1 MNDRVRVEVTDGIA
15 DVRLCRP
22 EKRNALD
29 QPMFEG
35 LVQAGRD
42 LSADPSVR
50 VAVLHGEGPAF
61 CSGLDFMSFAAM
73 MSGNLTADS
82 DEVQRA
88 VQDKTEGGAS
98 WFQLPAWT
106 WYEAPFPVIA
116 AVQGAA
122 YGAGLH
128 IALGA
133 DMRIVAP
140 DAKLAFVEVNWG
152 LVPDMSGS
160 QALRRLVPLDVAK
173 RMAMTGLPIDGEE
186 AERLGLATEVSATP
200 YQRAREL
207 AAVIAQKSPDAVRAI
222 KRLLNQSA
230 LVPLAEGLD
239 MEFQCSGALM
249 GTPNQLEAIGASFEK
264 RRPRFEDPEFAP
276 STSVD
281 SRDH

>member
-1 MNDRVRVEVTDGIA
+1 MNHRVQVEVKDGIA

-35 LVQAGRD
+35 LIQAGRD
-42 LSADPSVR
+42 LSADRSVR
-50 VAVLHGEGPAF
+50 VAILHGDGSAF
-61 CSGLDFMSFAAM
+61 CAGLDFMSFAAM
-73 MSGNLTADS
+73 MSGQLTADS
-82 DEVQRA
+82 EQVKRA
-88 VQDKTEGGAS
+88 VDDKTKGGAS
-98 WFQLPAWT
+98 WFQLPAWV

-116 AVQGAA
+116 AVHGAA

-133 DMRIVAP
+133 DIRVVAP

-173 RMAMTGLPIDGEE
+173 KMAMTGLPISGEE
-186 AERLGLATEVSATP
+186 AARYGLATEVSDTP
-200 YQRAREL
+200 YETAREL
-207 AAVIAQKSPDAVRAI
+207 AAVIAKKSPDAIRSI

-230 LVPLAEGLD
+230 LLPLADGLA
-239 MEFQCSGALM
+239 MEFECSGALM
-249 GTPNQLEAIGASFEK
+249 GSPNQMEAIGASFEK
-264 RRPRFEDPEFAP
+264 REPRFADP
-276 STSVD
+276 ST
-281 SRDH
+281 

>member
-1 MNDRVRVEVTDGIA
+1 MVSFMNQRIHVEVKDGIA

-35 LVQAGRD
+35 LVQAGKD

-50 VAVLHGEGPAF
+50 VAILHGEGPAF
-61 CSGLDFMSFAAM
+61 CSGLDFMSFASM
-73 MSGNLTADS
+73 MSGDLTAES
-82 DEVQRA
+82 DQVKKA
-88 VQDKTEGGAS
+88 VDDKTEGGAS

-133 DMRIVAP
+133 DMRVVAP

-160 QALRRLVPLDVAK
+160 QALRRLVPLDIAK
-173 RMAMTGLPIDGEE
+173 RMAMTGLPITGEQ
-186 AERLGLATEVSATP
+186 AVRYGLATEVSDTP
-200 YQRAREL
+200 YETARDL
-207 AAVIAQKSPDAVRAI
+207 AEIISKKSPDAIRSI

-230 LVPLAEGLD
+230 LVPLAEGLA
-239 MEFQCSGALM
+239 MEFECSGALM
-249 GTPNQLEAIGASFEK
+249 GSRNQMEAIGASFEK
-264 RRPRFEDPEFAP
+264 REPRFQDPSA
-276 STSVD
+276 
-281 SRDH
+281 

>member
-1 MNDRVRVEVTDGIA
+1 MNERVQVEVKDGIA

-29 QPMFEG
+29 QPMFHG
-35 LVQAGRD
+35 LIKAGRE

-61 CSGLDFMSFAAM
+61 CGGLDFMSFAEM
-73 MSGNLTADS
+73 LSGNLSADS
-82 DEVQRA
+82 DQVKRA
-88 VQDKTEGGAS
+88 VEEKTEGGAS
-98 WFQLPAWT
+98 WFQLPAWI

-133 DMRIVAP
+133 DMRVVAP

-152 LVPDMSGS
+152 LVPDMSAS
-160 QALRRLVPLDVAK
+160 QALHRLVPLDVAK
-173 RMAMTGLPIDGEE
+173 RMAMTGLPINGEE
-186 AERLGLATEVSATP
+186 AARYGLATEVSETP
-200 YQRAREL
+200 YERAREL
-207 AAVIAQKSPDAVRAI
+207 AEIIAKKSPDAIRSI

-230 LVPLAEGLD
+230 LVPLAEGLA
-239 MEFQCSGALM
+239 MEFEYSGALM
-249 GTPNQLEAIGASFEK
+249 GSPNQMEAIGASFEK
-264 RRPRFEDPEFAP
+264 REPHFHDPK
-276 STSVD
+276 D
-281 SRDH
+281 

>member
-1 MNDRVRVEVTDGIA
+1 MNERVQVEVKDGIA

-29 QPMFEG
+29 ELMFQG
-35 LVQAGRD
+35 LIQAGKG

-61 CSGLDFMSFAAM
+61 CSGLDFMSFAEM
-73 MSGNLTADS
+73 LSGRLSAES
-82 DEVQRA
+82 EHVQKA
-88 VQDKTEGGAS
+88 LHDKSEGGAS
-98 WFQLPAWT
+98 WFQMPAWT

-133 DMRIVAP
+133 DMRVVAP

-173 RMAMTGLPIDGEE
+173 RMAMTGLPITGEE
-186 AERLGLATEVSATP
+186 AARYGLATELSESP
-200 YQRAREL
+200 YERAREL
-207 AAVIAQKSPDAVRAI
+207 AEIIAKKSPDAIRAI

-230 LVPLAEGLD
+230 LVPLAEGLA
-239 MEFQCSGALM
+239 ME
-249 GTPNQLEAIGASFEK
+249 
-264 RRPRFEDPEFAP
+264 
-276 STSVD
+276 
-281 SRDH
+281 